1 MYLTRYAGVAAF
13 IKKYQNLAKKH
24 GYVRNYFGR
33 VRHLDF
39 LKSREIEQWQR
50 ERGYRQA
57 VNFVVQSSAADMFK
71 IIMRRCHDL
80 LEGKLST
87 MVMNIHDEI
96 VFYIHESEIDL
107 LLPIKHAFED
117 WDFKVPIL
125 AEISYST
132 VSWGAKQ
139 TLEDL

>member
-1 MYLTRYAGVAAF
+1 MTTTVLSTVVILLHAYTHDEDIHSRTAAEIFDIDIKDVTKDQRTVAKPINFGIIYGIGPNKLAETLEVPVEEAKHYIDMYLTRYAGVAAF

-57 VNFVVQSSAADMFK
+57 VNYGYEHP
-71 IIMRRCHDL
+71 R
-80 LEGKLST
+80 
-87 MVMNIHDEI
+87 
-96 VFYIHESEIDL
+96 
-107 LLPIKHAFED
+107 
-117 WDFKVPIL
+117 
-125 AEISYST
+125 
-132 VSWGAKQ
+132 
-139 TLEDL
+139 

>member
-1 MYLTRYAGVAAF
+1 
-13 IKKYQNLAKKH
+13 
-24 GYVRNYFGR
+24 
-33 VRHLDF
+33 
-39 LKSREIEQWQR
+39 
-50 ERGYRQA
+50 
-57 VNFVVQSSAADMFK
+57 
-71 IIMRRCHDL
+71 
-80 LEGKLST
+80 